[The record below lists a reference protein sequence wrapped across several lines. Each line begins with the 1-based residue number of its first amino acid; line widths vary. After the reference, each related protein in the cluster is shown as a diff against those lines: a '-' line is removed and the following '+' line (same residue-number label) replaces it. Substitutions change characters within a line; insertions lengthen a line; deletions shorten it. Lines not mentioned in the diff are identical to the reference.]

1 MSASSANDASPATVK
16 KITINQVG
24 RLPASAQSLLQSP
37 RPSDHIL
44 VLSDPLF
51 QPLDVDHGA
60 LVCVA
65 DRIAT
70 VYCASDFLGQSS
82 SNLHPSIAL
91 LSPCLFAAI
100 DHAEPVTVST
110 IVPEP
115 TEFKSVHLAV
125 AYHTFQ
131 IPPDRATRAANL
143 ALVALLNRDAYPGD
157 VVPVSPML
165 WLYVFATDPPP
176 RQFDKGRP
184 IVTRNTRIAVRVSMP
199 SSQSASK
206 IFCSNIPLQ
215 VLPQLR
221 QWALHQSTAF
231 SLSAD
236 ESEALQKINH
246 ALDIHAPLTIVQH
259 TNPILLNTLV
269 RYATVGR
276 PAVHTVRANSAGITA
291 AAARAELI
299 LDAMNA
305 SRHFDRDSVFGT
317 YVIVSRNMHA
327 EDVANTIL
335 QVIAHYTS
343 ETSPSVDVDNSRGLV
358 SMVLCAPDLD
368 SIHIKLRQTAS
379 IIIPLK
385 IPPPTESQRS
395 ATLSE
400 IGAPESLASQC
411 AGLTLTETTKIGEV
425 FQACGLAASERVAR
439 LATGPLPTVNAG
451 GVTWNDVGGLS
462 DVKRHVSSLI
472 RRTRRRTRAT
482 TNGTEPRSKFTAL
495 SNSGGSG
502 GGGVLLYGPPG
513 TGKTLIA
520 RAVAGECG
528 CAFLAVKG
536 AELLDM
542 YVGESERKVR
552 MVFERAKDASP
563 TVMFFDE
570 IDALAPT
577 RTRQGSDAGTAAV
590 DRVVA
595 QLLAELDQARDFNV
609 IVIGATNRPDLVDPA
624 VTRPG
629 RLDKLV
635 YVGMPSSRDA
645 QATVLKAQTRKF
657 VLGESVDF
665 LSTLE
670 HAPPPPRLSGA
681 DLYALAATAWTSA
694 AKRLIS
700 KTRKEQNMDG
710 KRNCNGPSDVDESE
724 VDGLFSYI
732 DGLNGL
738 EKKYEAF
745 LSSSNPDD
753 TQLDVLQSQQV
764 GKQTVSFVQVEQK
777 DFDDAAKTLKPS
789 LTLSQLTEYEVL
801 RQKIEKGD

>member
-1 MSASSANDASPATVK
+1 MSASSANDVSPPAVK
-16 KITINQVG
+16 KITIDQVG

-51 QPLDVDHGA
+51 QPLEVEHGA

-100 DHAEPVTVST
+100 NHAEPVIVST

-143 ALVALLNRDAYPGD
+143 ARAALLNRDAHPGD

-165 WLYVFATDPPP
+165 WLYVFATDPLP
-176 RQFDKGRP
+176 RQGDKGRTV
-184 IVTRNTRIAVRVSMP
+184 VTRNTRIAVRVSMP
-199 SSQSASK
+199 SSAQ
-206 IFCSNIPLQ
+206 IFCSNIPLR

-231 SLSAD
+231 CLSAD

-246 ALDIHAPLTIVQH
+246 ALDIHAPLTIVHH

-269 RYATVGR
+269 RYASVGR
-276 PAVHTVRANSAGITA
+276 PAVYTVRSNSAGITT
-291 AAARAELI
+291 AAARAGLI
-299 LDAMNA
+299 LDSMNA
-305 SRHFDRDSVFGT
+305 SRLLNHDSAFGT
-317 YVIVSRNMHA
+317 YVIVFRNGHA
-327 EDVANTIL
+327 DDVANSIL
-335 QVIAHYTS
+335 QVIDYYTC
-343 ETSPSVDVDNSRGLV
+343 ETSPSEDIHNSRGLV

-368 SIHIKLRQTAS
+368 SVHIKLRQAAS
-379 IIIPLK
+379 TIIPLK
-385 IPPPTESQRS
+385 IAPPTESQRS
-395 ATLSE
+395 TTLSE

-411 AGLTLTETTKIGEV
+411 AGLTITETRKIGEV
-425 FQACGLAASERVAR
+425 FQVCGLAASERVAR

-451 GVTWNDVGGLS
+451 GVTWSDVGGLS

-482 TNGTEPRSKFTAL
+482 TKGTESQSAL
-495 SNSGGSG
+495 HATDSTGG

-595 QLLAELDQARDFNV
+595 QLLAELDQARGFNV

-624 VTRPG
+624 VRRPG

-635 YVGMPSSRDA
+635 YVGMPPSRDA
-645 QATVLKAQTRKF
+645 QTTVLKAQTRKF
-657 VLGESVDF
+657 VLDDNVDF
-665 LSTLE
+665 MSALE

-700 KTRKEQNMDG
+700 NKRKDANMDG
-710 KRNCNGPSDVDESE
+710 MGNCNEPSDVDGNE
-724 VDGLFSYI
+724 VDDNEVDSLFSYI

-738 EKKYEAF
+738 EKRYEAF
-745 LSSSNPDD
+745 LSSDSDD
-753 TQLDVLQSQQV
+753 TQLDVLQGQLV

-777 DFDDAAKTLKPS
+777 DFVDAAKSLKPS

-801 RQKIEKGD
+801 RQQIEKGD

>member
-1 MSASSANDASPATVK
+1 MSASSANDASLAAVK
-16 KITINQVG
+16 KITVDQVG

-51 QPLDVDHGA
+51 QPLEVDHGT
-60 LVCVA
+60 LVSVA

-82 SNLHPSIAL
+82 SNLHPSITL

-100 DHAEPVTVST
+100 NHAEPVTVST

-143 ALVALLNRDAYPGD
+143 ARAALLNRDAYPGD

-176 RQFDKGRP
+176 RQQFDKGRP
-184 IVTRNTRIAVRVSMP
+184 IVTRNTRIAVRISMP
-199 SSQSASK
+199 SSASSSK
-206 IFCSNIPLQ
+206 MFCSNIPMH

-221 QWALHQSTAF
+221 QWALHQSTVF
-231 SLSAD
+231 NLSAD

-246 ALDIHAPLTIVQH
+246 ALDIHAPLTIIHH

-269 RYATVGR
+269 RYASVGR
-276 PAVHTVRANSAGITA
+276 PAVHTVRSNSAGITA
-291 AAARAELI
+291 AAARAGLI
-299 LDAMNA
+299 LDSMNV
-305 SRHFDRDSVFGT
+305 SRQFKHDSVFGT
-317 YVIVSRNMHA
+317 YVIVSRNAHA
-327 EDVANTIL
+327 DDVANTIL
-335 QVIAHYTS
+335 QVIDYYTS
-343 ETSPSVDVDNSRGLV
+343 EASPSVDGYNSRGLV
-358 SMVLCAPDLD
+358 SMLLCARDLD
-368 SIHIKLRQTAS
+368 SVHIKLRQAAS

-385 IPPPTESQRS
+385 VPPPTESQRS
-395 ATLSE
+395 TTLTE

-411 AGLTLTETTKIGEV
+411 AGLTLAETTKIGEV

-451 GVTWNDVGGLS
+451 GVTWGDVGGLS

-482 TNGTEPRSKFTAL
+482 TKGTEPQSILNATN
-495 SNSGGSG
+495 SNG

-577 RTRQGSDAGTAAV
+577 RTCQGSDAGTAAV

-595 QLLAELDQARDFNV
+595 QLLAELDQAREFNV

-635 YVGMPSSRDA
+635 YVGMPPSRDA
-645 QATVLKAQTRKF
+645 QVTVLKAQTRKF
-657 VLGESVDF
+657 VLGDSVDF
-665 LSTLE
+665 MSALE

-700 KTRKEQNMDG
+700 NKRKEENMDG
-710 KRNCNGPSDVDESE
+710 MRNCNEPLDVDESE
-724 VDGLFSYI
+724 VDGLFSYV

-745 LSSSNPDD
+745 LSSSDPDD
-753 TQLDVLQSQQV
+753 TQLDVLQIQQV

-777 DFDDAAKTLKPS
+777 DFVDAAKTLKPS
-789 LTLSQLTEYEVL
+789 LTLSQLTEYEAL
-801 RQKIEKGD
+801 RQQIEKGD